1 MKRWLK
7 HSRLA
12 SEILRVAA
20 KARKKGAAVL
30 FYHSIMEDPAP
41 HEQSLG
47 EIIRSTKTFRQQME
61 MLAREYRPVS
71 LDDVSG
77 FARDQ
82 KDLPSRAVVVTFDDG
97 YADNLEVAAPILN
110 RLGIPS
116 VVYVTV
122 DCVERQLMPWP
133 ARLRYACLTTKKTQM
148 NAPEGGVW
156 SLRTPEERTDSF
168 NRSLEH
174 CARLSGMTQETYV
187 AAVERELEV
196 DSRDISKGL
205 MMTWDQM
212 RQLRKQG
219 HTIGSHTMTHPNI
232 AYVSDGEVETEL
244 GESKR
249 KLEAELHER
258 ILHFAYPGPA
268 LRPNWSQSS
277 LRLSRELG
285 YQTATT
291 VEPGVVRA
299 GDDPLRMRRI
309 GPGTT
314 IEQLRWKL
322 DRAFVG
328 N

>member
-249 KLEAELHER
+249 KLEAALHER

-268 LRPNWSQSS
+268 LRPNWSQRS
-277 LRLSRELG
+277 LQLSRELG